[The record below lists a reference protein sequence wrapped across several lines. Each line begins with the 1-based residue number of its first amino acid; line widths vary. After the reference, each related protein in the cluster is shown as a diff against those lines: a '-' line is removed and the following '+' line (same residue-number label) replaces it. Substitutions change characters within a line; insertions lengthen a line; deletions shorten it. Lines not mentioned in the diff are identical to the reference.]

1 MLVGSDSKEEIVTA
15 FHPARQHGLNQRVS
29 WIDED
34 MIGPES
40 VKVKC
45 KLNHFKLRCS
55 EQRVAELESARGNV
69 GGVRLI
75 GTKRQESALQSA
87 LFEQAEYETRSRG
100 SDEIAN
106 QQAIHDQSGQ

>member
-1 MLVGSDSKEEIVTA
+1 LVGSDSKEEVITA

-40 VKVKC
+40 VKVEC

-55 EQRVAELESARGNV
+55 EQRVAEIESARGDV

-75 GTKRQESALQSA
+75 GTKRQESELPST
-87 LFEQAEYETRSRG
+87 LFEQAEYETRSGG
-100 SDEIAN
+100 SDKIAN
-106 QQAIHDQSGQ
+106 QLAIHDQSGQ